1 MPNLTGLTRGGN
13 EWTPAFITEL
23 NQGECIG
30 CGRCFKVCSRDVFE
44 LIERDEELIDDDD
57 FGDDDFY
64 ADDDD
69 FSDDTLMVMS
79 LKNVM
84 DCIGCEACYRVCSKK
99 CIKHA
104 PLAA

>member
-1 MPNLTGLTRGGN
+1 MANLIGLTQGGD

-44 LIERDEELIDDDD
+44 LIERDEELVDDDD
-57 FGDDDFY
+57 FDDDDFY
-64 ADDDD
+64 GDDDD
-69 FSDDTLMVMS
+69 FSDDTSMVMS

-84 DCIGCEACYRVCSKK
+84 DCVGCGACYRVCSKK
-99 CIKHA
+99 CMKHA
-104 PLAA
+104 PLVA